1 MNYEPHTWINR
12 EIITDEK
19 MNHIEEGIYNEEERA
34 TDSED
39 YINQRIDD
47 EIERAT
53 NAESTLSRS
62 LANEVQRAREAE
74 GSLDTAITNESSRA
88 TNRENEIEESLN
100 THTRDTDNPH
110 NVTKSQVGLGNVGN
124 FKAVSTEADQGLSNA
139 EKANA
144 KSNLGLGNVAN
155 LNFSDDTSKF
165 LRDDGEWAEPSSS
178 EASPEKMGFGYATC
192 STAAAT
198 TAKVATLANYVL
210 TKNGIVSVKFTYAV
224 PSNATLNINNQ
235 GAKPIYYKGSAIT
248 ANIIEAGFI
257 CTFIYDGT
265 AYELISFDRKS
276 SGGGSSEVPDVGT
289 ETIVTSNNGLTTTHT
304 YADGRV
310 DTFTMAANGL
320 SATKTIVLAGGTT
333 YTQQYTFSADG
344 NTVTIVTSQP

>member
-39 YINQRIDD
+39 YINERIDN

-53 NAESTLSRS
+53 NAESTLTRN
-62 LANEVQRAREAE
+62 LNAETQRAREAE
-74 GSLDTAITNESSRA
+74 GSLDTSITNESSRA
-88 TNRENEIEESLN
+88 TNKENEIEDALTN
-100 THTRDTDNPH
+100 HVNDTDNPH
-110 NVTKSQVGLGNVGN
+110 GVTKEQ
-124 FKAVSTEADQGLSNA
+124 
-139 EKANA
+139 
-144 KSNLGLGNVAN
+144 LGLGNVAE
-155 LNFSDDTSKF
+155 LNYSDDTTKF
-165 LRDDGEWAEPSSS
+165 LRDDGEWAVPPTGSS
-178 EASPEKMGFGYATC
+178 APEEMGFGYATC

-224 PSNATLNINNQ
+224 PSNATLNINGK

-265 AYELISFDRKS
+265 AYQLISFDRKS

-320 SATKTIVLAGGTT
+320 TATKTIVLAGGTT

-344 NTVTIVTSQP
+344 NTITINTTQS